1 MTVRLA
7 HAKEISMDDT
17 VAAVLSQPDVILTL
31 KEVKEQH
38 WRLFFVENMFLLN
51 SRLVLAKV

>member
-1 MTVRLA
+1 MTVSLA
-7 HAKEISMDDT
+7 HAKEISIDDI
-17 VAAVLSQPDVILTL
+17 VAAVLSQLDVILTL

-51 SRLVLAKV
+51 SHPVLAKV